1 LKPPGLAFCPVLPEA
16 MVEQR
21 PHGVHGLLLALALWC
36 VFFLLPAA
44 PALATVIEL
53 QQAQAI
59 VTVHGRDTVVPVTLP
74 YHWDRMQKGA
84 SGSAVFEVPFSL
96 PDLLEQPYALY
107 FSRIGNAY
115 EIWLNGNLVGRNG
128 DLTHTNGDDFSKTPR
143 YFVVSPVLLRKSN
156 TLRIVIRADALRYG
170 GVSPPL
176 LGPEDEVR
184 LVYENVSRWRLV
196 GSLVVSIF
204 SLLVGALA
212 FVLWWTQTQFA
223 DQTCAA
229 SRDPIYLYAC
239 LAEVSWALRMGDAWI
254 EHPPLAWPWWGILI
268 AVAFVCWITCMT
280 RFCHQVAGLQSRASS
295 RVLLGVFVAGVV
307 AACVAHLAA
316 LSWVWT
322 AWLGLAAIGFV
333 VYGFYYSVMALKNPE
348 PARILVAVAVMFNVM
363 AGLHDWFAIRLSG
376 GYASD
381 QWIRY
386 TSVLFGLTLVWVVLT
401 RFRQASAQAQELTQT
416 LSARVAAKEMAL
428 KDSFVRLEVLVREQE
443 RSAER
448 TRILRDMHDG
458 VGAHISTAIRQLQSG
473 QAKGNEVLLTLRES
487 LDQLK
492 LSIDVLNLPA
502 GDITALLANLRY
514 RLEPRFKA
522 SDIEL
527 QWDVELLVPLPSL
540 DDKRMRHL
548 QFLVYG
554 ALANV
559 LQHAGASMLRI
570 EAQRNEQGVRVRIV
584 DNGCGFDTT
593 VPKRKGLLSMEERAK
608 AIGAT
613 MVVRSAR
620 GGTTVEF
627 LIS

>member
-1 LKPPGLAFCPVLPEA
+1 

-21 PHGVHGLLLALALWC
+21 PHGVHGLFLALALWF
-36 VFFLLPAA
+36 VLGFLPGESAQ
-44 PALATVIEL
+44 ATVIEL

-59 VTVHGRDTVVPVTLP
+59 VKLNGHDTVVSVTLP
-74 YHWDRMQKGA
+74 YHWDRMHKGE
-84 SGSAVFEVPFSL
+84 SGSAVFEVPFLL
-96 PDLLEQPYALY
+96 PNPPERPYALY

-115 EIWLNGNLVGRNG
+115 EIWFNGNLLGHNG
-128 DLTHTNGDDFSKTPR
+128 DLTHPDGDDFSKTPR
-143 YFVVSPVLLRKSN
+143 YFVVLPVLLQKSN
-156 TLRIVIRADALRYG
+156 MLRIVIRADALRYG

-212 FVLWWTQTQFA
+212 FVLWWTQTQFSEHSR
-223 DQTCAA
+223 AA

-268 AVAFVCWITCMT
+268 SVTFACWITCMT

-295 RVLLGVFVAGVV
+295 RVLLGVFIAGVI
-307 AACVAHLAA
+307 AAGIAHLAA
-316 LSWVWT
+316 LPWVWT

-333 VYGFYYSVMALKNPE
+333 VYGVYYCAMALKNPE

-363 AGLHDWFAIRLSG
+363 AGLRDWFAIRLSG
-376 GYASD
+376 GYTSD

-386 TSVLFGLTLVWVVLT
+386 TSVLFGLTLVWVVLA
-401 RFRQASAQAQELTQT
+401 RFRHASTRAHELTQT
-416 LSARVAAKEMAL
+416 LVTRVAAKEMAL
-428 KDSFVRLEVLVREQE
+428 KDSFARMEVLVREQE

-527 QWDVELLVPLPSL
+527 QWDVELLAPLPSL

-570 EAQRNEQGVRVRIV
+570 EAQRNAQGVRVRIV

-593 VPKRKGLLSMEERAK
+593 LPKRKGLLSMEERAK

-613 MVVRSAR
+613 MAVRSAP
-620 GGTTVEF
+620 GGTAVEF